1 MYLPLRFLEQIDN
14 YVNTVERPE
23 LRSTINKMSV
33 YAITRIM
40 ERKREILYLI
50 LTLII
55 RTILMVMCRLQNNG
69 LKMNGIR

>member
-23 LRSTINKMSV
+23 LRSTINKMSI